1 MSYNDELND
10 IWDEAL
16 EKSMCKCKTD
26 DSWEQHMA
34 GQIFCSKCET
44 QVTEQRTETIKRES
58 KRIMENINFT

>member
-1 MSYNDELND
+1 MSYNEELND

-16 EKSMCKCKTD
+16 KKSMCKCKTD
-26 DSWEQHMA
+26 DHWAQLMA

-58 KRIMENINFT
+58 MRIRGNINFK